1 MIKLNLKKFF
11 IQFFIL
17 LIIFLI
23 DRITKIYIL
32 NIAEESGSVDI
43 YVNSFLNLFLVW
55 NTGIGFGLLSFE
67 ESTVYNF
74 ITLIIVI
81 INLIIIYLI

>member
-32 NIAEESGSVDI
+32 NIADI
-43 YVNSFLNLFLVW
+43 FISFGIICLIFAELLNYKK
-55 NTGIGFGLLSFE
+55 GK
-67 ESTVYNF
+67 
-74 ITLIIVI
+74 
-81 INLIIIYLI
+81 